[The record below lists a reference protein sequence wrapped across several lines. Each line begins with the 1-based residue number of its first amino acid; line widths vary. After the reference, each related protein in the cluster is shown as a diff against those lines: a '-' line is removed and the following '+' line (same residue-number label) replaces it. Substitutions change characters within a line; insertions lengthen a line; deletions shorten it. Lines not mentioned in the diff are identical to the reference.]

1 MTPDIHAG
9 APGATPLAPDERT
22 GLIPTWVATRDDLN
36 AVEQA
41 NIAAA
46 ILRLRR
52 RRLTT
57 AVVLDE
63 LFVRSLHTSMFSDVW
78 SWAGAYRTTERNI
91 GFDPRGI
98 AIGVRNLVDDAA
110 WWMPPDRTW
119 LTRDQAVCRVHHRL
133 VAVHPFP
140 NGNGRHAR
148 AYADLLMRTLGGQPF
163 TWGARSAQG
172 AGPDR
177 QRYLSA
183 LRAADANGDD
193 IDPLVA
199 FARS

>member
-1 MTPDIHAG
+1 MTPDVH
-9 APGATPLAPDERT
+9 T

-41 NIAAA
+41 NIAAV

-63 LFVRSLHTSMFSDVW
+63 LFVRGPHTSMFGDVW
-78 SWAGAYRTTERNI
+78 SWAGTYRTTERNI
-91 GFDPRGI
+91 GVDPRSI
-98 AIGVRNLVDDAA
+98 VIGVRNLVDDAA
-110 WWMPPDRTW
+110 GWMPPDRTW
-119 LTRDQAVCRVHHRL
+119 LNRDQAVCRVHYRL
-133 VAVHPFP
+133 VAIHPFP

-163 TWGARSAQG
+163 TWGARNAQG
-172 AGPDR
+172 AEPDR